1 MLLNIRQ
8 LTITSIIFGFFLLPV
23 HELGHVIGDWVT
35 GHPAGMSYARDY
47 LFTNGDKPFL
57 GILGGPLL
65 PLIIS
70 AVAVAFIY
78 NQKLISVFYPVAV
91 IGILDR
97 MVLYISGVIPS
108 DEGSLAAMMGW
119 NIHSFKYMFLSVEI
133 ILLLLVI
140 YSLYKY
146 KINFIHALLVFF
158 IPVVSFV
165 VGASVGVFIVERY
178 VFPAQFKI
186 QFG

>member
-23 HELGHVIGDWVT
+23 HEFGHVIGDWIT
-35 GHPAGMSYARDY
+35 GHPAGMSYASNY
-47 LFTNGDKPFL
+47 LFSGGDNPFL
-57 GILGGPLL
+57 GVLGGPLL

-78 NQKLISVFYPVAV
+78 NQKILSVFYPIAV
-91 IGILDR
+91 VGMLDR
-97 MVLYISGVIPS
+97 MVFYISGVIPIDDS
-108 DEGSLAAMMGW
+108 SLAVMMGW

-133 ILLLLVI
+133 ILLLLVV

-146 KINFIHALLVFF
+146 KIRFQHALLVFF
-158 IPVVSFV
+158 LPVLSFA
-165 VGASVGVFIVERY
+165 VGASIGVFIVERY
-178 VFPAQFKI
+178 VFPVQFKM